1 MVKQRTGYNLMII
14 DRKIIIIIVQGI
26 IIIVLGILLVRPDST
41 DEKEDAYLKQLL
53 QQNAELELQLGRLKN
68 NYVEIGLIDSVQTA
82 NMDSLI
88 SASRNRLSALQAET
102 QTYRATLEEM
112 KSKEWKKLSDKQK
125 TKEIDEALN
134 FLRSHEQ

>member
-1 MVKQRTGYNLMII
+1 MII
-14 DRKIIIIIVQGI
+14 DRKITIIIVQGI
-26 IIIVLGILLVRPDST
+26 IIIVLGILLTRPDST
-41 DEKEDAYLKQLL
+41 DEKEDAYLKQLQ
-53 QQNAELELQLGRLKN
+53 QQNAELTLQLSRLKK
-68 NYVEIGLIDSVQTA
+68 NYVEIGLIDSVQTV

-88 SASRNRLSALQAET
+88 AASRNRLSALQAET